1 MNARCLRTSDHWLI
15 IGNTQSTDAMSS
27 LHRFRLTIRQ
37 QFLST
42 DFNMRIAVSGSHSL
56 GKSTLVW
63 DWVKR
68 HPSYRR
74 EEEPFR
80 ALDSEM
86 YDIRFRQESNRLH
99 NGLQMYYNASRVNL
113 YSSINDCV
121 IFDRAPVD
129 YIAYSQYTADKKTT
143 DIDDALVNAMV
154 PRVRETMQ
162 RLDLVVFV
170 PMTDRWPVEMEDDG
184 IRPID
189 APYRAEV
196 DAIFKQIYR
205 EERFA
210 VMPVSNPPKL
220 IELWG
225 SREQRVERLTQVTA
239 SCIP

>member
-1 MNARCLRTSDHWLI
+1 MEDL
-15 IGNTQSTDAMSS
+15 Q
-27 LHRFRLTIRQ
+27 LHL
-37 QFLST
+37 
-42 DFNMRIAVSGSHSL
+42 NMRIAISGSHSL

-68 HPSYRR
+68 HPEYTR

-99 NGLQMYYNASRVNL
+99 NGIQMYYNASRVNL
-113 YSSINDCV
+113 YPSINDDV

-143 DIDDALVNAMV
+143 DIDDEFVHAMV
-154 PRVRETMQ
+154 PRVRETLQ
-162 RLDLVVFV
+162 RLDLVVFI

-184 IRPID
+184 IRPVD
-189 APYRAEV
+189 LPYRAEV

-205 EERFA
+205 DERFS
-210 VMPVSNPPKL
+210 VMPEKNRPML

-225 SREQRVERLTQVTA
+225 SREQRLDCLEQAATA
-239 SCIP
+239 DLP

>member
-1 MNARCLRTSDHWLI
+1 
-15 IGNTQSTDAMSS
+15 
-27 LHRFRLTIRQ
+27 
-37 QFLST
+37 
-42 DFNMRIAVSGSHSL
+42 MRIAISGSHSL

-63 DWVKR
+63 DWIKR
-68 HPSYRR
+68 HSQYTR

-80 ALDSEM
+80 SLHGEM
-86 YDIRFRQESNRLH
+86 YDIRFRQESSRLH
-99 NGLQMYYNASRVNL
+99 NGIQMYYNASRVNL

-143 DIDDALVNAMV
+143 DIDDAFVGAMV
-154 PRVRETMQ
+154 PRVRETLQ

-170 PMTDRWPVEMEDDG
+170 PMTDRWPVDMEDDG

-189 APYRAEV
+189 LPYRAEV

-205 EERFA
+205 DERFS
-210 VMPVSNPPKL
+210 VMPDKNRPKL

-225 SREQRVERLTQVTA
+225 SREQRLDRLQQAAA
-239 SCIP
+239 SYLP

>member
-1 MNARCLRTSDHWLI
+1 
-15 IGNTQSTDAMSS
+15 
-27 LHRFRLTIRQ
+27 
-37 QFLST
+37 
-42 DFNMRIAVSGSHSL
+42 MRIAISGSHSL

-68 HPSYRR
+68 HPQYTR

-99 NGLQMYYNASRVNL
+99 NGIQMYYNASRVNL

-129 YIAYSQYTADKKTT
+129 YIAYSQYTADKETT
-143 DIDDALVNAMV
+143 DIDDAFVAAMV
-154 PRVRETMQ
+154 PRVRETLQ
-162 RLDLVVFV
+162 RLDLLVFI
-170 PMTDRWPVEMEDDG
+170 PMTDRWPVELEDDG
-184 IRPID
+184 IRPVD
-189 APYRAEV
+189 LPYRAEV

-205 EERFA
+205 DERFS
-210 VMPVSNPPKL
+210 VMPEMNRPKL

-225 SREQRVERLTQVTA
+225 SRGLRLERLQQAAA

>member
-1 MNARCLRTSDHWLI
+1 
-15 IGNTQSTDAMSS
+15 
-27 LHRFRLTIRQ
+27 
-37 QFLST
+37 
-42 DFNMRIAVSGSHSL
+42 MRIAISGSHSL

-68 HPSYRR
+68 HPQYTR

-80 ALDSEM
+80 ALNSEM

-99 NGLQMYYNASRVNL
+99 NGIQMYYNASRVNL

-129 YIAYSQYTADKKTT
+129 YIAYSQYTADKQTT
-143 DIDDALVNAMV
+143 DIDDAFVEAMV
-154 PRVRETMQ
+154 PRVRETLQ

-170 PMTDRWPVEMEDDG
+170 PMTDRWPVDMEDDG
-184 IRPID
+184 IRPVD
-189 APYRAEV
+189 LPYRAEV

-205 EERFA
+205 DERFS
-210 VMPVSNPPKL
+210 VIPDKNRPKL

-225 SREQRVERLTQVTA
+225 SREQRLDRLQQA
-239 SCIP
+239 AALCMP

>member
-1 MNARCLRTSDHWLI
+1 
-15 IGNTQSTDAMSS
+15 
-27 LHRFRLTIRQ
+27 
-37 QFLST
+37 
-42 DFNMRIAVSGSHSL
+42 MRIAISGSHSL

-68 HPSYRR
+68 HPQFTR

-80 ALDSEM
+80 ALDAEM

-99 NGLQMYYNASRVNL
+99 NGIQMYYNASRVNL

-143 DIDDALVNAMV
+143 DIDDAFVNAMV
-154 PRVRETMQ
+154 PRVRETLQ

-170 PMTDRWPVEMEDDG
+170 PMTERWPVDMEDDG
-184 IRPID
+184 IRPVD
-189 APYRAEV
+189 LAYRAEV

-205 EERFA
+205 DERFS
-210 VMPVSNPPKL
+210 VMPDINQPKL

-225 SREQRVERLTQVTA
+225 SREQRLDRLQQAAA
-239 SCIP
+239 SCMH

>member
-1 MNARCLRTSDHWLI
+1 MEDL
-15 IGNTQSTDAMSS
+15 Q
-27 LHRFRLTIRQ
+27 LHL
-37 QFLST
+37 
-42 DFNMRIAVSGSHSL
+42 NMRIAISGSHSL

-68 HPSYRR
+68 HPEYTR

-99 NGLQMYYNASRVNL
+99 NGIQMYYNASRVNL
-113 YSSINDCV
+113 YPSINDDV

-143 DIDDALVNAMV
+143 DIDDEFVHAMV
-154 PRVRETMQ
+154 PRVRETLQ
-162 RLDLVVFV
+162 RLDLVVFI

-184 IRPID
+184 IRPVD
-189 APYRAEV
+189 LPYRAEV

-205 EERFA
+205 DERFS
-210 VMPVSNPPKL
+210 VMPEKNRPKL

-225 SREQRVERLTQVTA
+225 SREQRLDCLEQTA
-239 SCIP
+239 TADLP

>member
-1 MNARCLRTSDHWLI
+1 
-15 IGNTQSTDAMSS
+15 
-27 LHRFRLTIRQ
+27 
-37 QFLST
+37 
-42 DFNMRIAVSGSHSL
+42 MRIAISGSHSL

-68 HPSYRR
+68 HRQYTR

-99 NGLQMYYNASRVNL
+99 NGIQMYYNASRVNL

-143 DIDDALVNAMV
+143 DIDDAFVDAMV
-154 PRVRETMQ
+154 PRVKETLQ
-162 RLDLVVFV
+162 RLDLVVFI
-170 PMTDRWPVEMEDDG
+170 PMTNRWPVDMEDDG
-184 IRPID
+184 IRPVD
-189 APYRAEV
+189 LPYRAEV

-205 EERFA
+205 DERFL
-210 VMPVSNPPKL
+210 VMPDKNRPKL

-225 SREQRVERLTQVTA
+225 SREQRLDQLQQAAA
-239 SCIP
+239 SCMP

>member
-1 MNARCLRTSDHWLI
+1 
-15 IGNTQSTDAMSS
+15 
-27 LHRFRLTIRQ
+27 
-37 QFLST
+37 
-42 DFNMRIAVSGSHSL
+42 MRIAISGSHSL

-68 HPSYRR
+68 HPEYTR

-99 NGLQMYYNASRVNL
+99 NGIQMYYNASRVNL
-113 YSSINDCV
+113 YPSANDCV

-143 DIDDALVNAMV
+143 DIDDAFVSAMV
-154 PRVRETMQ
+154 PRVRETLQ
-162 RLDLVVFV
+162 RLDLVVFI

-184 IRPID
+184 IRPVD
-189 APYRAEV
+189 LPYRAEV

-205 EERFA
+205 DERFS
-210 VMPVSNPPKL
+210 VMPEINRPKL

-225 SREQRVERLTQVTA
+225 SREQRLDRLEQAATT
-239 SCIP
+239 CRP

>member
-1 MNARCLRTSDHWLI
+1 
-15 IGNTQSTDAMSS
+15 
-27 LHRFRLTIRQ
+27 
-37 QFLST
+37 
-42 DFNMRIAVSGSHSL
+42 MRIAISGSHSL

-68 HPSYRR
+68 HPEYTR

-99 NGLQMYYNASRVNL
+99 NDIQMYYNASRVNL
-113 YSSINDCV
+113 YPSINDCV

-143 DIDDALVNAMV
+143 DIDDAFVSAMV
-154 PRVRETMQ
+154 PRVRETLQ
-162 RLDLVVFV
+162 RLDLVVFI

-184 IRPID
+184 IRPVD
-189 APYRAEV
+189 LPYRAEV

-205 EERFA
+205 DERFS
-210 VMPVSNPPKL
+210 VMPEINRPKL

-225 SREQRVERLTQVTA
+225 SREQRLDRLEQAATT
-239 SCIP
+239 CRP

>member
-1 MNARCLRTSDHWLI
+1 MNHGFT
-15 IGNTQSTDAMSS
+15 TD
-27 LHRFRLTIRQ
+27 LT
-37 QFLST
+37 
-42 DFNMRIAVSGSHSL
+42 MRIAISGSHSL

-68 HPSYRR
+68 HPQYTR

-86 YDIRFRQESNRLH
+86 YEIRFRQESNRLH
-99 NGLQMYYNASRVNL
+99 NGIQMYYNASRVNL

-129 YIAYSQYTADKKTT
+129 YIAYSQYTADKETT
-143 DIDDALVNAMV
+143 DIDDAFVAAMV
-154 PRVRETMQ
+154 PRVRETLQ
-162 RLDLVVFV
+162 RLDLLVFI
-170 PMTDRWPVEMEDDG
+170 PMTDRWPVELEDDG
-184 IRPID
+184 IRPVD
-189 APYRAEV
+189 LPYRAEV

-205 EERFA
+205 DERFS
-210 VMPVSNPPKL
+210 VMPEMNRPKL

-225 SREQRVERLTQVTA
+225 SRGQRLERLQQAAA